1 MNANVWVLMWLCRH
15 NQPAKRERKRTAKRK
30 NILNKNA
37 KTTRI
42 TTQTIADSNGQKHII
57 ATANMNRHTGKKE
70 SQTYSLEAHRKIKIY
85 SCDVM
90 WCVMPIWY
98 TRRRH
103 KRIRYGFYMHCTGTH
118 NKCRC
123 EPLSTLCLCSYIV
136 SACRNFYSVS
146 ILSMCVRVC
155 SFHLSKIKIIVVL
168 GIRCGCVC
176 DVIWSLSKLFA
187 HYHRAFGS

>member
-98 TRRRH
+98 TRKRH
-103 KRIRYGFYMHCTGTH
+103 KRIRYGFYMHRHTQQMTMWTSL
-118 NKCRC
+118 NA
-123 EPLSTLCLCSYIV
+123 V
-136 SACRNFYSVS
+136 S
-146 ILSMCVRVC
+146 
-155 SFHLSKIKIIVVL
+155 VL
-168 GIRCGCVC
+168 VYCVC
-176 DVIWSLSKLFA
+176 LPKFLFRFHPVNVCACVFISSL
-187 HYHRAFGS
+187 